1 MIAKRLKARFRI
13 IRLDLPGYG
22 LSDGPTDESLKT
34 LVPTDVPI
42 ALLDHLQVRKVTF
55 AGVSSGGT
63 MGMYMAARRPDMI
76 ERLILSNTPSDPVD
90 TSHLKLSQGLK
101 SAMDRAQ
108 QTGFRD
114 QDFWTNF
121 LTFFAGVPARISAQ
135 TQKEYYDFYRRAPE
149 KNLIGLMARIGDGK
163 QATIEMAKVRKPV
176 LLLWGTADPLLP
188 ESALN
193 AIGRYLSNAQISRV
207 SMPQLR
213 RTAGAGWSNAPRQ
226 SGHGCSRCRDGP
238 SRRCKEPC
246 LMPAQPFTTVSGRA
260 AAMREDNF
268 DTDIIFPAR
277 FLLITAKAGLGEYAF
292 HDRRFASDGSKVEG
306 YVLND
311 PPFADA
317 PVIIAGAN
325 FGSGSSRE
333 QAVWALL
340 GLGVRTVIS
349 SSFGEIFQSN
359 CMRNGIVPIVLPK
372 DRLPR

>member
-1 MIAKRLKARFRI
+1 MSSAGFSTTVQPAASAGAARPYLTVDQLRRIYADKNSRFFTVGGLKIHYKDEGPRKGPALLLVHGSESSLRTWEVIAKRLKARYRI

-55 AGVSSGGT
+55 AGASSGGT

-76 ERLILSNTPSDPVD
+76 ERLIFSNTPSDPVD

-121 LTFFAGVPARISAQ
+121 LTFFAGDPARISAQ
-135 TQKEYYDFYRRAPE
+135 TQKEYYDFYRRVPE
-149 KNLIGLMARIGDGK
+149 KNLIGLIARIGDGK

-213 RTAGAGWSNAPRQ
+213 RTAGAGGRTHLVS
-226 SGHGCSRCRDGP
+226 
-238 SRRCKEPC
+238 
-246 LMPAQPFTTVSGRA
+246 PAMA
-260 AAMREDNF
+260 AAAAVTGHLVD
-268 DTDIIFPAR
+268 AR
-277 FLLITAKAGLGEYAF
+277 SLA
-292 HDRRFASDGSKVEG
+292 
-306 YVLND
+306 
-311 PPFADA
+311 
-317 PVIIAGAN
+317 
-325 FGSGSSRE
+325 
-333 QAVWALL
+333 
-340 GLGVRTVIS
+340 
-349 SSFGEIFQSN
+349 
-359 CMRNGIVPIVLPK
+359 
-372 DRLPR
+372 